1 MAQIIGKECSTQITQ
16 LNITHTDGQPP
27 SYDNRIVAYNS
38 FKSGKLAAIVLIN
51 TQIANVSDTSRHGL
65 TFKLHLPDFAG
76 EKLYLSYLTSD
87 GADAKSGTTWNGT
100 SYERSGD
107 GTVTVVDKTVHRV
120 PIGSDGS
127 ATVNIRDS
135 QAVVANI
142 GSFVGSG
149 QGNAAACAAF
159 AAVTPQAHAVSTSSM
174 AAHSSASVP
183 STYLASLTAQSS
195 TPTSSTGSPT
205 PKTTSLSAARSRVL
219 IERVLLPFIGVF
231 VILCL

>member
-27 SYDNRIVAYNS
+27 SYDNCIVAYNS
-38 FKSGKLAAIVLIN
+38 FKSGKLAAIILIN
-51 TQIANVSDTSRHGL
+51 TQIANMSDTLKQRL

-127 ATVNIRDS
+127 ATMNIRDS

-149 QGNAAACAAF
+149 QGNAAACAAY
-159 AAVTPQAHAVSTSSM
+159 
-174 AAHSSASVP
+174 SSASAP
-183 STYLASLTAQSS
+183 STYSASLTAQFS

-205 PKTTSLSAARSRVL
+205 SKTTSSSAARSRVL

>member
-16 LNITHTDGQPP
+16 LNIVHTDGQPP

-38 FKSGKLAAIVLIN
+38 FKSGKLAAIILIN
-51 TQIANVSDTSRHGL
+51 TQIANVSDTSKQGL
-65 TFKLHLPDFAG
+65 TFNLHLPDFAG

-87 GADAKSGTTWNGT
+87 GANAKSGTTWNGT
-100 SYERSGD
+100 SYEQSGD
-107 GTVTVVDKTVHRV
+107 GTVTVVDNTVHHV

-127 ATVNIRDS
+127 ALVNIRDS

-149 QGNAAACAAF
+149 QGNAAACAVF
-159 AAVTPQAHAVSTSSM
+159 AAVTPTAHAMSTSSM
-174 AAHSSASVP
+174 AAHSSASAS
-183 STYLASLTAQSS
+183 STHSASLTAQSS

-205 PKTTSLSAARSRVL
+205 PKTTSSSAAGLGVL
-219 IERVLLPFIGVF
+219 VERVLLPFIGVF
-231 VILCL
+231 MILYL